1 MKKNKFL
8 VLGILI
14 TIYSSCI
21 DNKFNNATVNLASGY
36 QLYEKNCSNCHQ
48 EDGSGLAK
56 LYPPLLNSD
65 FIKNNPLAIDSIIK
79 YGQKGPIMVNGV
91 GYNMAMP
98 SSRKLSDFEI
108 KQIASY
114 VLIKFNKLDSL
125 MLNQPN

>member
-1 MKKNKFL
+1 MKKNKLL
-8 VLGILI
+8 VLGILLAV
-14 TIYSSCI
+14 YSSCI

-65 FIKNNPLAIDSIIK
+65 FIKNNPTAIDSIIK
-79 YGQKGPIMVNGV
+79 YGQKGSIMVNGME
-91 GYNMAMP
+91 YNMAMP
-98 SSRKLSDFEI
+98 GNKKLSDFEI

-125 MLNQPN
+125 VN

>member
-8 VLGILI
+8 ILGVLIAV
-14 TIYSSCI
+14 YSSCI

-65 FIKNNPLAIDSIIK
+65 FIKNNPTAIDSIIK
-79 YGQKGPIMVNGV
+79 YGQKGAIMVNGV
-91 GYNMAMP
+91 SYNIAMP
-98 SSRKLSDFEI
+98 SSKKLSDFEI

-125 MLNQPN
+125 YTN